1 MDQMS
6 KKGSQSNTSVKG
18 TLPGNFFDYGE
29 EDEAPAPV
37 PKELSSS
44 QNVASSIHTKVK
56 GVPDGFFDHN
66 KTGSG
71 MQPNEPSSETA
82 QAKGSLPEGFFD
94 NKDADLRARGIQP
107 KKVDMKEVL
116 VAISCQD
123 YVQHSCI
130 TIFTRPTCLSCIV
143 LFIWQ
148 FYILLS

>member
-1 MDQMS
+1 MRREVAVIQPKTIGASTDKSSVRMDQMS

-18 TLPGNFFDYGE
+18 ILPGNFFDYGE
-29 EDEAPAPV
+29 EDEAPTPV
-37 PKELSSS
+37 PKDLSTS

-56 GVPDGFFDHN
+56 GVPDGFFDHK

-107 KKVDMKEVL
+107 QKVDMK
-116 VAISCQD
+116 
-123 YVQHSCI
+123 
-130 TIFTRPTCLSCIV
+130 
-143 LFIWQ
+143 
-148 FYILLS
+148 